1 MTVSVFAVNKNPS
14 DHDLRAFG
22 RAMWLGFGILG
33 ALLWV
38 VHAYRADV
46 PSYFTWRGSAPQ
58 VTSVCFWGLGVAL
71 CILSYASSAVSKPIY
86 VVWMT
91 VAAAIGTVMS
101 TIMLT
106 VLFFVLV
113 PIFSIIVRRGDP
125 LRKKLHAGGTYWE
138 PYPAHEPTMERLKRP
153 F

>member
-1 MTVSVFAVNKNPS
+1 MSVFTVNKNPTVK
-14 DHDLRAFG
+14 DLRAFG
-22 RAMWLGFGILG
+22 RAMVLGFGILG
-33 ALLWV
+33 ALLWG
-38 VHAYRADV
+38 VHAYRSQ
-46 PSYFTWRGSAPQ
+46 PMSYLAWDGAAPQ
-58 VTSVCFWGLGVAL
+58 IVAACFWSLGVML
-71 CILSYASSAVSKPIY
+71 CTISYASAAVAKPIY

-91 VAAAIGTVMS
+91 VATAIGTVMS

-113 PIFSIIVRRGDP
+113 PVFAIIVKRGDP

-138 PYPAHEPTMERLKRP
+138 DYKGHEPTIERLKRP